1 MPLNTPRFNPN
12 TAPSAPNVSNTP
24 GGVESRSE
32 SFRKSV
38 AAAAQVRATVNTVIN
53 TREDL
58 VQMLRNNG
66 LDLRTKMALYRETND
81 FVAASV
87 VLYPAHKNQSEPLA
101 QFIERYPEI
110 KPFVLKINEDL
121 KAS

>member
-1 MPLNTPRFNPN
+1 MPPNTPRFNPN
-12 TAPSAPNVSNTP
+12 TAPSAPNVSNAP
-24 GGVESRSE
+24 SGVESRSE

-58 VQMLRNNG
+58 VQMLRSNG
-66 LDLRTKMALYRETND
+66 LDLRTKMARYRETRD
-81 FVAASV
+81 FIASSV
-87 VLYPAHKNQSEPLA
+87 VLYPAHGNQQEPLA
-101 QFIERYPEI
+101 NFIDRYPEI

-121 KAS
+121 RGG

>member
-12 TAPSAPNVSNTP
+12 TAPNVANAPS
-24 GGVESRSE
+24 GVESRSE

-38 AAAAQVRATVNTVIN
+38 VAAAQVRATVNTVID

-58 VQMLRNNG
+58 VRMLRGNG
-66 LDLRTKMALYRETND
+66 LDLRTKMALYRQTND
-81 FVAASV
+81 FIASSV
-87 VLYPAHKNQSEPLA
+87 VIYPAHRNQQEPLG

-110 KPFVLKINEDL
+110 KPFVVKINENL
-121 KAS
+121 KR